1 MLERPR
7 DHFVTGIALA
17 AMSAVAFG
25 TLAIFAK
32 LAYRTGATAV
42 PLLAVRFS
50 VAAALLMAFTRASGR
65 SPSIDRR
72 RSLHLMALGGIGYA
86 FEAALFFAALNH
98 ASAAVVGLIF
108 YSYPMWTSIGAI
120 ATKLE
125 PFHPRLL
132 AALAVG
138 TAGTLFIFSLP
149 NEGLL
154 GPGLA
159 LAAAFAVTIY
169 YLFAQVLGREVPALA
184 AATLTT
190 GGAAIT
196 LTAASLVMRQSLP
209 GAAWPYAVGLGI
221 VTAVAFVCF
230 YGALSR
236 IGSAKTS
243 ITHMLEPVTT
253 VILAGLILGDE
264 ITARVA
270 IGAALIVAALPILA
284 LQRRSAVPAADG

>member
-1 MLERPR
+1 MLERR
-7 DHFVTGIALA
+7 HDDFVTGIALA
-17 AMSAVAFG
+17 ATSAVAFG

-32 LAYRTGATAV
+32 LAYRNGATAI

-50 VAAALLMAFTRASGR
+50 VAAGLLMVFTRVSGQGI
-65 SPSIDRR
+65 SIDRAPALR
-72 RSLHLMALGGIGYA
+72 LLALGGIGYA

-108 YSYPMWTSIGAI
+108 YSYPLWTSIGAI

-132 AALAVG
+132 VALGVG
-138 TAGTLFIFSLP
+138 TAGVLLIFSLP
-149 NEGLL
+149 TEGLI

-169 YLFAQVLGREVPALA
+169 YLFAQVLGRAVPALA
-184 AATLTT
+184 AAAYTT
-190 GGAAIT
+190 GGAALT
-196 LTAASLVMRQSLP
+196 LTVTSLVMRESLP
-209 GAAWPYAVGLGI
+209 WAAWPYAFGLGL

-230 YGALSR
+230 YGALAR

-253 VILAGLILGDE
+253 VILAALILGDA
-264 ITARVA
+264 ISGRVA

-284 LQRRSAVPAADG
+284 LQRRTELPAPDG

>member
-1 MLERPR
+1 MLER
-7 DHFVTGIALA
+7 DGGNYGTGFLLA
-17 AMSAVAFG
+17 ALSAVLFG

-32 LAYRTGATAV
+32 LAYRHGATAV

-50 VAAALLMAFTRASGR
+50 VAAVLLMAFNRVSGR
-65 SPSIDRR
+65 AISIDRGR
-72 RSLHLMALGGIGYA
+72 ALRLLALGGIGYA

-108 YSYPMWTSIGAI
+108 YSYPLWTSIGAI
-120 ATKLE
+120 ATRLE

-132 AALAVG
+132 IALGVG
-138 TAGTLFIFSLP
+138 TAGVLLIFSLP
-149 NEGLL
+149 SEGLI

-184 AATLTT
+184 AATYTT
-190 GGAAIT
+190 GGAAVT
-196 LTAASLVMRQSLP
+196 LTLASVVMRESLP
-209 GAAWPYAVGLGI
+209 WAAWPYAAGLGL
-221 VTAVAFVCF
+221 VTAGAFVCF
-230 YGALSR
+230 YGALAR

-253 VILAGLILGDE
+253 VILAALILGDD
-264 ITARVA
+264 ITSRVA
-270 IGAALIVAALPILA
+270 IGATLIVAALPILA
-284 LQRRSAVPAADG
+284 LRRRAPVPAADG

>member
-7 DHFVTGIALA
+7 DQFVTGIALA

-25 TLAIFAK
+25 TLAVFAK
-32 LAYRTGATAV
+32 LAYRNGATAI

-50 VAAALLMAFTRASGR
+50 VAASLLMVFNRVSGR
-65 SPSIDRR
+65 PLAIDRGH
-72 RSLHLMALGGIGYA
+72 SLRLLALGGIGYA

-98 ASAAVVGLIF
+98 APAAVVGLIF
-108 YSYPMWTSIGAI
+108 YSYPLWTSIGAI
-120 ATKLE
+120 ATRLE

-132 AALAVG
+132 IALAVG
-138 TAGTLFIFSLP
+138 TAGVLLIFSLP
-149 NEGLL
+149 SEGLI

-184 AATLTT
+184 AATYTT
-190 GGAAIT
+190 VGAAIT
-196 LTAASLVMRQSLP
+196 LTLASLVIRQSLP
-209 GAAWPYAVGLGI
+209 WAAWPYAFGLGF

-230 YGALSR
+230 YGALAR

-253 VILAGLILGDE
+253 VILAALILGDD
-264 ITARVA
+264 ISSRVA

-284 LQRRSAVPAADG
+284 LQRRARVPAADG